1 MTKFTLKR
9 FGGETIE
16 FDEKSVITFPAGLPG
31 FETCKRFKM
40 INEID
45 KPTFFFLQSLDNPAV
60 LFSLG
65 DPALLNLSYEV
76 TLSDAEQK
84 QLEAAPGDE
93 LVLVVIVYKEGK
105 AGSKPEAVKANMF
118 APIVLNVTKRRG
130 IQKILKELDAQV
142 AIKGA

>member
-31 FETCKRFKM
+31 FETCKRFKL

-84 QLEAAPGDE
+84 LLDSAPSDE
-93 LVLVVIVYKEGK
+93 MVLVVIVYSDEK
-105 AGSKPEAVKANMF
+105 AKFKPAGIKANMF
-118 APIVLNVTKRRG
+118 APIVLNITKRRG
-130 IQKILKELDAQV
+130 IQKVLQVLDAQV

>member
-31 FETCKRFKM
+31 FETCKRFKL
-40 INEID
+40 INEVD

-84 QLEAAPGDE
+84 LLEAAPGDE

-105 AGSKPEAVKANMF
+105 AGNKPEAVKANMF
-118 APIVLNVTKRRG
+118 APIVLNATKRRG

>member
-1 MTKFTLKR
+1 MMKFTLKR
-9 FGGETIE
+9 FGGETFE

-31 FETCKRFKM
+31 FETCKRFKL
-40 INEID
+40 INAID

-84 QLEAAPGDE
+84 LLESAPGDE
-93 LVLVVIVYKEGK
+93 LALVVIIYKDDK
-105 AGSKPEAVKANMF
+105 TGSKPEPVKANMF
-118 APIVLNVTKRRG
+118 APIILNISKRRG
-130 IQKILKELDAQV
+130 IQKVLKDLDAQV